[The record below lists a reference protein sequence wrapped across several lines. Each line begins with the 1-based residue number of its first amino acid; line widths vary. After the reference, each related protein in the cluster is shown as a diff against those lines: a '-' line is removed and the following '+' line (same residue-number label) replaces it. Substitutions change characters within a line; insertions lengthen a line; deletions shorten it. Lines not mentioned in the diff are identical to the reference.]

1 MPPPRPQPP
10 TGLPP
15 GPPRPGASL
24 PGLTPEQLTAFAA
37 GRVQFRNRETPGT
50 GLGPIFNEASC
61 FACHSEAGPGGAGRI
76 QVTRFGRTVSGT
88 FDPLTELGGSLL
100 QRRSIRGVV
109 REIVP
114 PEANTVAQRQTTAL
128 WGMGLIEA
136 IADQTLIDLAAQP
149 SVDGVQGRV
158 AMVKDLVSGEQR
170 VGRFGWKNQHA
181 TLLAFSADAF
191 LNEMGITNKFFPD
204 ENAPN
209 GKQDV
214 LDALHLPAGVDD
226 EADPATGKA
235 AMDRVTD
242 FMRFLAPLPQTP
254 LSATTLPGQA
264 LFKQVGCAVCHVPTL
279 TTGTN
284 AIAALSNKPA
294 PLYSDLLLHD
304 MGSLGDGIAQG
315 AATGKEFRTAP
326 LWGLRASAP
335 FLHDGRAR
343 TVDQAIRMHEGQ
355 GATARDRY
363 TALSDADKAQLLRF
377 LNTL

>member
-76 QVTRFGRTVSGT
+76 QVTRFGRTVSGI